1 MLLSFSATNQLV
13 VTMNRTLTNI
23 VPLPFVAGPANSA
36 SAVFTALHVPH
47 QMNVAPAVSS
57 WSIPSE
63 EIDQEI
69 NVDDITR

>member
-1 MLLSFSATNQLV
+1 MLLSFSDTNQLV

-23 VPLPFVAGPANSA
+23 FPLPFGAGPANCT

-47 QMNVAPAVSS
+47 QMNIATAVSS